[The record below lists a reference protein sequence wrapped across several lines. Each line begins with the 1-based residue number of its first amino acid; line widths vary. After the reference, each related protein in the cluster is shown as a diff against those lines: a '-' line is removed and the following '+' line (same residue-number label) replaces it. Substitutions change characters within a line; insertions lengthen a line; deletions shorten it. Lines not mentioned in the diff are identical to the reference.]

1 MRELIAGEIT
11 FSVISFL
18 LIIPAVVLI
27 MFVKF
32 KERKNGNN
40 R

>member
-18 LIIPAVVLI
+18 LMIPAVVMIILI
-27 MFVKF
+27 KVWG
-32 KERKNGNN
+32 RRNGNN